1 MTNEQLQALG
11 IDAKWLEPLNATF
24 DKYEINTPK
33 RQAAFIG
40 QCSHESGNFKTLQ
53 ENLNYSA
60 EGLMKTWPSRFPT
73 KEIADQYARQP
84 AKIAGKVY
92 NGRLGNTSEEEAAK
106 YLGRGLIQLTGKEN
120 YEHCGL
126 GIGADLLVD
135 PTLLLDPRYAALSAG
150 WFWNKKGLNQLADIG
165 DAVTITKRIN
175 GGMIGIDDRVKHTNQ
190 ALAVLGQDTSQA
202 QQSVASQSC
211 ITIGN
216 IQRGSCIQDS
226 CGARFLAL

>member
-1 MTNEQLQALG
+1 MTNEQLQELG
-11 IDAKWLEPLNATF
+11 IDAKWLQPLENTF
-24 DKYEINTPK
+24 AKYDINTPE

-40 QCSHESGNFKTLQ
+40 QCAHESGNFKVLQ

-120 YEHCGL
+120 YANCGSSL
-126 GIGADLLVD
+126 GVDLLGNPD
-135 PTLLLDPRYAALSAG
+135 LLSTPEYAALSAG
-150 WFWNKKGLNQLADIG
+150 WFWNKKGLNSLADAG
-165 DAVTITKRIN
+165 DIDTMTKRIN
-175 GGMIGIDDRVKHTNQ
+175 GGLIGLEDRKAKIAK
-190 ALAVLGQDTSQA
+190 ALSVLG
-202 QQSVASQSC
+202 
-211 ITIGN
+211 
-216 IQRGSCIQDS
+216 
-226 CGARFLAL
+226 

>member
-1 MTNEQLQALG
+1 MITSEHLAALG
-11 IDAKWLEPLNATF
+11 IDEKWLEPLNNTF

-40 QCSHESGNFKTLQ
+40 QCSHESGNFKILQ

-73 KEIADQYARQP
+73 KEVADQYARQP

-92 NGRLGNTSEEEAAK
+92 NGRLGNTSEKEAAK

-126 GIGADLLVD
+126 GIGADLLAD

-202 QQSVASQSC
+202 
-211 ITIGN
+211 
-216 IQRGSCIQDS
+216 
-226 CGARFLAL
+226 